1 MGPPLWGGDGW
12 DGMPPETDVRLA
24 PDAWPAQQGGT
35 DAGNTV
41 GLAPDAW
48 PAPARKSQGSSMA
61 SWTAAVTT
69 CWRTVRSSGGN
80 DGSMQ
85 RLQ

>member
-1 MGPPLWGGDGW
+1 MGPPPWGGGGW

-24 PDAWPAQQGGT
+24 QQGGT

-41 GLAPDAW
+41 RLAPDAW

-80 DGSMQ
+80 DGSMH

>member
-1 MGPPLWGGDGW
+1 MGPPLWGGGGW
-12 DGMPPETDVRLA
+12 DGMPPETDVR
-24 PDAWPAQQGGT
+24 
-35 DAGNTV
+35 
-41 GLAPDAW
+41 LAPDAW

-80 DGSMQ
+80 DGSMH